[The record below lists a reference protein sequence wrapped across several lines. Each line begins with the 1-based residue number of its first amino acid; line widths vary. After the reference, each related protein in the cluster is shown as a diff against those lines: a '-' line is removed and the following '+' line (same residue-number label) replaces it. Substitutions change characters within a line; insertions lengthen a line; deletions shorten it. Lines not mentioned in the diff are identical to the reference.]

1 MSEMTRR
8 TFTKGAAALAP
19 LAFAP
24 FSLVAQT
31 AASDKF
37 DIVVAGAGHNSLVTA
52 AYLAKA
58 GYRVVVLEYRPEV
71 GGGVKTEEI
80 TLPGFKHD
88 TCSTAHGGIQAN
100 PVMRNDELHLIRDYG
115 IEYIQADPIYHMP
128 FPDGSYITQWRDLDR
143 TCEEFAKFSKK
154 DAAAY
159 RRMHDENEATFD
171 QSSTATVLTPFGFG
185 GKSVA
190 ERLAEHPQGKIW
202 QRRLAMSQ
210 WEILRDNF
218 EDDHCR
224 AFMMGTP
231 PSMSPPQYPMSG
243 RSAYSA
249 IRTSRPIPKGG
260 SGILTQA
267 LAKYI
272 VAHNG
277 VVLTNKAVTR
287 LIIENGKC
295 AGVECAD
302 GSSYRAEKAVLVS
315 RSTSNNWLTHGT
327 KGDLWGHDF
336 LDGVD
341 TWEDEISEIVA
352 HYASKEPPKY
362 PVKGGT
368 LAVCESAILVS
379 SARLLRYAY
388 DFPTAVVGLD
398 DPPLTIFSST
408 VAYPSRAPASMHTI
422 KVIGL
427 QPYDL
432 KEGPKH
438 WDAIKD
444 EVAEANLN
452 YLRRFAPNLTSDKI
466 LGKFVVSPLDI
477 ERRNPHMWHGSVH
490 AGSGEPSQSGNMRP
504 MPGWAQ
510 YRMPIPGL
518 YQTGACTYPGGSVT
532 GAPGRN
538 AAMVMLKDFGTSL
551 EEVVNKDLVGQSFSL
566 SAVSS

>member
-1 MSEMTRR
+1 MSEITRR

-19 LAFAP
+19 LVFAP

-159 RRMHDENEATFD
+159 RRMHDENEAIRSVFD
-171 QSSTATVLTPFGFG
+171 GNGLTPPGFG

-190 ERLAEHPQGKIW
+190 ERLAEHPQGKMW
-202 QRRLAMSQ
+202 QRRMAMSQ
-210 WEILRDNF
+210 WEVLRDNF

-267 LAKYI
+267 LAKFI
-272 VAHNG
+272 KAHNG

-295 AGVECAD
+295 SGVECAD
-302 GSSYRAEKAVLVS
+302 GSSYRAEKAVL
-315 RSTSNNWLTHGT
+315 STIHVKQLVDMAP
-327 KGDLWGHDF
+327 KDLWGHDF

-341 TWEDEISEIVA
+341 TWEGEISEIVA

-379 SARLLRYAY
+379 PARLLRYAY
-388 DFPTAVVGLD
+388 DYPTAVVGLD

-408 VAYPSRAPASMHTI
+408 VADPSRAPAGMHTI

-432 KEGPKH
+432 KEGPNH

-444 EVAEANLN
+444 EVAESNLK
-452 YLRRFAPNLTSDKI
+452 YLRRFAPNLTDDKI

-490 AGSGEPSQSGNMRP
+490 SGSGEPSQSGNMRP

-538 AAMVMLKDFGTSL
+538 AAMVMLKDFGTSI
-551 EEVVNKDLVGQSFSL
+551 EEVVNKT
-566 SAVSS
+566 

>member
-1 MSEMTRR
+1 MSKMSRR
-8 TFTKGAAALAP
+8 DFAKGAAALAP

-24 FSLVAQT
+24 FSLSAQT
-31 AASDKF
+31 APSDKF

-58 GYRVVVLEYRPEV
+58 GYRVVVLEYRPQV
-71 GGGVKTEEI
+71 GGGVKTEEV

-115 IEYIQADPIYHMP
+115 IEYIQADPVYHMP
-128 FPDGSYITQWRDLDR
+128 FPDGSYITQWRDIDR
-143 TCEEFAKFSKK
+143 TAEEFAKFSKK
-154 DAAAY
+154 DGEAY
-159 RRMHDENEATFD
+159 RRMHDENEAMRSVFD
-171 QSSTATVLTPFGFG
+171 GND

-190 ERLAEHPQGKIW
+190 EKLAAHPQGKIW
-202 QRRLAMSQ
+202 QRRMAMSQ
-210 WEILRDNF
+210 WEVLRDNF

-231 PSMSPPQYPMSG
+231 ASMSPPQYPMSG
-243 RSAYSA
+243 RSGYSA

-260 SGILTQA
+260 SGVLTQA
-267 LAKYI
+267 LAKCI
-272 VAHNG
+272 EAHNG
-277 VVLTNKAVTR
+277 VILTNKNVAR
-287 LIIENGKC
+287 LIIESGKC
-295 AGVECAD
+295 VGVECAD
-302 GSSYRAEKAVLVS
+302 GSSYRGEKAVL
-315 RSTSNNWLTHGT
+315 STIHVKHLV
-327 KGDLWGHDF
+327 DMAPRELWGHDF

-341 TWEDEISEIVA
+341 TWEGEISEIVA

-362 PVKGGT
+362 AVKGGT

-379 SARLLRYAY
+379 SERLLRYAH
-388 DFPTAVVGLD
+388 DFPNATVGLD
-398 DPPLTIFSST
+398 DPPLTIFCST
-408 VAYPSRAPASMHTI
+408 VADPTRAPAGMHTI

-438 WDAIKD
+438 WDSIKD
-444 EVAEANLN
+444 EVAESNLKF
-452 YLRRFAPNLTSDKI
+452 LRKFAPNLTDDKI
-466 LGKFVVSPLDI
+466 LGKFIVSPLDI

-490 AGSGEPSQSGNMRP
+490 SGSGEPAQSGNMRP

-518 YQTGACTYPGGSVT
+518 YQTGACTPPGGSVT
-532 GAPGRN
+532 GTPGRN
-538 AAMVMLKDFGTSL
+538 AAIVMLKDFGTSL
-551 EEVVNKDLVGQSFSL
+551 EEVVKK
-566 SAVSS
+566 A

>member
-1 MSEMTRR
+1 MSKISRR
-8 TFTKGAAALAP
+8 DFAKGAAALAP

-24 FSLVAQT
+24 FSLTAQT
-31 AASDKF
+31 APSDKF

-58 GYRVVVLEYRPEV
+58 GYRVVVLEYRPQV
-71 GGGVKTEEI
+71 GGGVKTEEV

-100 PVMRNDELHLIRDYG
+100 PVLRNDELHLIRDYG
-115 IEYIQADPIYHMP
+115 IEYIQADPLYHMP
-128 FPDGSYITQWRDLDR
+128 FPDGSYITQWRDIDR
-143 TCEEFAKFSKK
+143 TAEEFAKFSKK
-154 DAAAY
+154 DGTAY
-159 RRMHDENEATFD
+159 RRMHDENEAMRSVFD
-171 QSSTATVLTPFGFG
+171 GND

-190 ERLAEHPQGKIW
+190 EKLAAHPQGKIW
-202 QRRLAMSQ
+202 QRRMAMSQ
-210 WEILRDNF
+210 WEVLRDNF

-231 PSMSPPQYPMSG
+231 ASMSPPQYPMSG
-243 RSAYSA
+243 RSGYSA

-260 SGILTQA
+260 SGVLTQA
-267 LAKYI
+267 LAKCI
-272 VAHNG
+272 EAHNG
-277 VVLTNKAVTR
+277 VILTNKNVTR

-302 GSSYRAEKAVLVS
+302 GSSYRGEKAVL
-315 RSTSNNWLTHGT
+315 STMHVKHLV
-327 KGDLWGHDF
+327 DMAPRELWGHDF

-341 TWEDEISEIVA
+341 TWEGEISEIVA

-362 PVKGGT
+362 AVNGGT

-379 SARLLRYAY
+379 SDRLLRYAH
-388 DFPTAVVGLD
+388 DFPNATVGLD
-398 DPPLTIFSST
+398 DPPLTIFCST
-408 VAYPSRAPASMHTI
+408 VADPTRAPAGMHTI

-438 WDAIKD
+438 WDSIKD
-444 EVAEANLN
+444 EVAESNLKF
-452 YLRRFAPNLTSDKI
+452 LRKFAPNLTDDKI
-466 LGKFVVSPLDI
+466 LGKFIVSPLDI

-490 AGSGEPSQSGNMRP
+490 SGSGEPAQSGNMRP

-518 YQTGACTYPGGSVT
+518 YQTGACTPPGGSVT
-532 GAPGRN
+532 GTPGRN
-538 AAMVMLKDFGTSL
+538 AAIVMLKDFGTSL
-551 EEVVNKDLVGQSFSL
+551 EEVVKKG
-566 SAVSS
+566 

>member
-1 MSEMTRR
+1 MSKMSRR
-8 TFTKGAAALAP
+8 DFAKGAAALAP

-24 FSLVAQT
+24 FSLSAQT
-31 AASDKF
+31 APSDKF

-58 GYRVVVLEYRPEV
+58 GYRVVVLEYRPQV
-71 GGGVKTEEI
+71 GGGVKTEEV

-115 IEYIQADPIYHMP
+115 IEYIQADPVYHMP
-128 FPDGSYITQWRDLDR
+128 FPDGSYITQWRDIDR
-143 TCEEFAKFSKK
+143 TAEEFAKFSKK
-154 DAAAY
+154 DGEAY
-159 RRMHDENEATFD
+159 RRMHDENEAMRSVFD
-171 QSSTATVLTPFGFG
+171 GND

-190 ERLAEHPQGKIW
+190 EKLAAHPQGKIW
-202 QRRLAMSQ
+202 QRRMAMSQ
-210 WEILRDNF
+210 WEVLRDNF

-231 PSMSPPQYPMSG
+231 ASMSPPQYPMSG
-243 RSAYSA
+243 RSGYSA

-260 SGILTQA
+260 SGVLTQA
-267 LAKYI
+267 LAKCI
-272 VAHNG
+272 EAHNG
-277 VVLTNKAVTR
+277 VILTNKNVAR

-295 AGVECAD
+295 VGVECAD
-302 GSSYRAEKAVLVS
+302 GSSYRGEKAVL
-315 RSTSNNWLTHGT
+315 STIHVKHLV
-327 KGDLWGHDF
+327 DMAPRELWGHDF

-341 TWEDEISEIVA
+341 TWEGEISEIVA

-362 PVKGGT
+362 AVKGGT

-379 SARLLRYAY
+379 SERLLRYAH
-388 DFPTAVVGLD
+388 DFPNATVGLD
-398 DPPLTIFSST
+398 DPPLTIFCST
-408 VAYPSRAPASMHTI
+408 VADPTRAPAGMHTI

-438 WDAIKD
+438 WDSIKD
-444 EVAEANLN
+444 EVAESNLKF
-452 YLRRFAPNLTSDKI
+452 LRKFAPNLTDDKI
-466 LGKFVVSPLDI
+466 LGMFIVSPLDI

-490 AGSGEPSQSGNMRP
+490 SGSGEPAQSGNMRP

-518 YQTGACTYPGGSVT
+518 YQTGACTPPGGSVT
-532 GAPGRN
+532 GTPGRN
-538 AAMVMLKDFGTSL
+538 AAIVMLKDFGTSL
-551 EEVVNKDLVGQSFSL
+551 EEVVKK
-566 SAVSS
+566 A